1 MTAFSYVYTCKIDSE
16 IFAKLLLFTIVY
28 PFSQ

>member
-1 MTAFSYVYTCKIDSE
+1 MTAFSYVYTCNVDSE